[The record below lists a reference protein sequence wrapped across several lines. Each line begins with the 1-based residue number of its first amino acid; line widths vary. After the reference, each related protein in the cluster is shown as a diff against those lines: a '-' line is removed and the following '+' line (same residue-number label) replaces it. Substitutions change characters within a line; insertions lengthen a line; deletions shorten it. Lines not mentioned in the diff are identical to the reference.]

1 LEILTV
7 PGGPCDPFAGS
18 VKNPD
23 MLLQIIKETLDSFVD
38 QNPQPSG
45 QSPDELA
52 EAFLQH
58 MAERRKATP

>member
-1 LEILTV
+1 
-7 PGGPCDPFAGS
+7 

-52 EAFLQH
+52 EVFLQH
-58 MAERRKATP
+58 IAKRKKATS